1 MIQGIACNV
10 TGDIKNTNA
19 TDKAILEL
27 LPRIGQDY
35 KKLREEHLEENFTRF
50 QFTSKRK
57 RMSTVVSNVKNA
69 EYGYPKRVHVKGASE
84 MVLATC
90 SHFID
95 NEGNRQPLTKESEA

>member
-35 KKLREEHLEENFTRF
+35 KAIREAHLEENFTRF
-50 QFTSKRK
+50 
-57 RMSTVVSNVKNA
+57 
-69 EYGYPKRVHVKGASE
+69 
-84 MVLATC
+84 
-90 SHFID
+90 
-95 NEGNRQPLTKESEA
+95 